1 MKHPWKRA
9 SFIVPESV
17 MELDREEVIITN
29 CFEKGYHYEKIIIF
43 QSKFHGINIS
53 FRTLKK
59 RIQSYGLSRKRMN
72 VTDEEL
78 VRRRIQQKSDGP
90 GIAQCGML

>member
-9 SFIVPESV
+9 SYIVPESV

-59 RIQSYGLSRKRMN
+59 KDSVVWSLQE
-72 VTDEEL
+72 TDE
-78 VRRRIQQKSDGP
+78 RYG
-90 GIAQCGML
+90 